1 MIKKIINFIA
11 KTILFLLKNKAG
23 SYILDSLLK
32 QQFNTTKTI
41 RLNQNSILELS
52 VPNRL
57 TMYRA
62 KTYFTK
68 EPETIEWLD
77 EIKLNSIVWDI
88 GANVGLYSLYAA
100 KQRNCDI
107 VAFEP
112 SVFNLELLARNIS
125 KNNLSD
131 KITIIPLALSDREG
145 SGLFNMSNPEWGGAL
160 STFDKKFDQY
170 GNTMDVKFN
179 YSIQGVSGDSM
190 VNKMGLTQPDYL
202 KIDVDGVEHFILSG
216 MQEILPKV
224 KSVIIEINDEFEEQL
239 KITQELLIK
248 AGFTLKKKCVEG
260 VPKGVLLFNQW
271 WVNKNI
277 Q

>member
-1 MIKKIINFIA
+1 LIKKIINFIA

-131 KITIIPLALSDREG
+131 KITIVPLALSDKEG

-170 GNTMDVKFN
+170 GNTIDVKFN

-239 KITQELLIK
+239 KITHELLIK
-248 AGFTLKKKCVEG
+248 AGFALKKKCVEG